1 LSLDEIQQLV
11 PQYVCFVI
19 YFRHQQTQL
28 DDEVSNSTQNTQNVL
43 TQSNNISFKQTSVK
57 QGVKKVQNDQ
67 TGASWLEIQNSKK
80 NELQDLN
87 SNLFLAASMSFCRE
101 RALKRKL
108 KVLRHQHDEV
118 DKSSMDSDKRKDTI
132 ATKNL
137 PQKNSSILKTKVRHS
152 EESDNSEIVE
162 SLHSKHKK
170 TSNRKNS
177 HGEQEAAKSTGEM
190 TNENFEYEETTTQSK
205 TEKQLNV
212 NDYDSAK
219 GNYKGRIDKATSE
232 IAANSCESTL
242 KEDQSKKKHKKKKRK
257 IEQQIGNEEELV
269 DETNCSVVDDDIKEV
284 KSSSDVDTNNE
295 EKILASS
302 STCMHQFLII
312 FYRNSALMLCQSIL
326 SGKSFSS
333 LAGIVSEQTLKAI
346 RDMGFE
352 TMTEIQAQ
360 TIPSLLEGRDVMGAA
375 KTGSGKTLAFLV
387 PAVELLYKLRFLPRN
402 GTGCIVISPTR
413 ELSMQT
419 YGVLIE
425 LLKYH
430 SITHGLVIGGAN
442 RKIEAAKLS
451 TGICIL
457 VATPGRLLDHLRN
470 TTEFTYKNLQCLIID
485 EADRILEIGFELEM
499 QQIIRL
505 LPKQRQTM
513 LFSATQTAKIED
525 LAKLALKK
533 EPLFVGIASNVE
545 QATVEGLRQ
554 GYAVCPIENRF
565 SLLYTFLRKNKKK
578 KVMVFFSS
586 CASVKYHSDLLNYI
600 EVPVAS
606 IHGKQKQQK
615 RTSTFF
621 SFIKAQ
627 AGTLLCTDVAARGLD
642 IPKVDWIVQYDP
654 PDDPTDYIHRVGR
667 TARGEGGQ
675 GNALLILQPS
685 ELKFLY
691 YLKQAKI
698 PVLEYECSWDKV
710 ANVQKQLEKLLKS
723 NVYLFKSAI
732 EAFKGYVRA
741 YDSHQLKDIFNVATL
756 DLQAVAKSFG
766 FESAPFVDLGIG
778 GLKVRSRKSRVR

>member
-1 LSLDEIQQLV
+1 MLSLDEIQQLV

-28 DDEVSNSTQNTQNVL
+28 NDEVSNTV
-43 TQSNNISFKQTSVK
+43 
-57 QGVKKVQNDQ
+57 
-67 TGASWLEIQNSKK
+67 
-80 NELQDLN
+80 
-87 SNLFLAASMSFCRE
+87 SMSFCRE

-118 DKSSMDSDKRKDTI
+118 DKSSMDSDKRKDAIT
-132 ATKNL
+132 TKNL
-137 PQKNSSILKTKVRHS
+137 PKKNSSILKTKVRHS

-162 SLHSKHKK
+162 SLHSKYKK

-190 TNENFEYEETTTQSK
+190 TNENFEYEETATQNK
-205 TEKQLNV
+205 TEKHRNV

-257 IEQQIGNEEELV
+257 IEQEIGKEEELV

-295 EKILASS
+295 EKVLASS
-302 STCMHQFLII
+302 STCMH
-312 FYRNSALMLCQSIL
+312 N
-326 SGKSFSS
+326 S

-457 VATPGRLLDHLRN
+457 VATPGRLLDHLRVSGLN

-675 GNALLILQPS
+675 GNALLILQPN

-778 GLKVRSRKSRVR
+778 GLKVRSRKSRVRDMAVKRHH

>member
-1 LSLDEIQQLV
+1 MM
-11 PQYVCFVI
+11 F
-19 YFRHQQTQL
+19 
-28 DDEVSNSTQNTQNVL
+28 
-43 TQSNNISFKQTSVK
+43 
-57 QGVKKVQNDQ
+57 
-67 TGASWLEIQNSKK
+67 
-80 NELQDLN
+80 DLN
-87 SNLFLAASMSFCRE
+87 LKKFLALSMSFCRE

-108 KVLRHQHDEV
+108 KVLRHQQDGIG
-118 DKSSMDSDKRKDTI
+118 KSSMDSDKRKDAIT
-132 ATKNL
+132 TENL
-137 PQKNSSILKTKVRHS
+137 PQNSSISETKVRHS
-152 EESDNSEIVE
+152 RESDKSLIVE
-162 SLHSKHKK
+162 SLNSKHKK

-177 HGEQEAAKSTGEM
+177 HGEQEPAKSTNEM
-190 TNENFEYEETTTQSK
+190 TDENFKYEETTTQNK

-212 NDYDSAK
+212 NNYDSAK

-232 IAANSCESTL
+232 IAANLYEGTL
-242 KEDQSKKKHKKKKRK
+242 EENESKKKLKKKKRK
-257 IEQQIGNEEELV
+257 IEQQIGKEEELV
-269 DETNCSVVDDDIKEV
+269 DETNCSAVDDDMKEV
-284 KSSSDVDTNNE
+284 KSSSDVDTKNE
-295 EKILASS
+295 EKVLAGS
-302 STCMHQFLII
+302 ST
-312 FYRNSALMLCQSIL
+312 SALMLSQSIL
-326 SGKSFSS
+326 SDKSFSS

-346 RDMGFE
+346 GDMGFE

-442 RKIEAAKLS
+442 RKIEATKLS

-457 VATPGRLLDHLRN
+457 VATPGRLLDHLRVSGLN

-513 LFSATQTAKIED
+513 LFSATQTSKIED

-533 EPLFVGIASNVE
+533 EPLFVGIASNVQ
-545 QATVEGLRQ
+545 QATVQGLRQ

-766 FESAPFVDLGIG
+766 FESPPFVDLGIG
-778 GLKVRSRKSRVR
+778 GLKVRSRKSRADMVVKRHH

>member
-1 LSLDEIQQLV
+1 MM
-11 PQYVCFVI
+11 F
-19 YFRHQQTQL
+19 
-28 DDEVSNSTQNTQNVL
+28 
-43 TQSNNISFKQTSVK
+43 
-57 QGVKKVQNDQ
+57 
-67 TGASWLEIQNSKK
+67 
-80 NELQDLN
+80 DLN
-87 SNLFLAASMSFCRE
+87 LKKFLALSMSFCRE

-108 KVLRHQHDEV
+108 KVLRHQQDGIG
-118 DKSSMDSDKRKDTI
+118 KSSMDSDKRKDAIT
-132 ATKNL
+132 TENL
-137 PQKNSSILKTKVRHS
+137 PQNSSISETKVRHS
-152 EESDNSEIVE
+152 RESDKSLIVE
-162 SLHSKHKK
+162 SLNSKHKK

-177 HGEQEAAKSTGEM
+177 HGEQEPAKSTNEM
-190 TNENFEYEETTTQSK
+190 TDENFKYEETTTQNK

-212 NDYDSAK
+212 NNYDSAK

-232 IAANSCESTL
+232 IAANLYEGTL
-242 KEDQSKKKHKKKKRK
+242 EENESKKKLKKKKRK
-257 IEQQIGNEEELV
+257 IEQQIGKEEELV
-269 DETNCSVVDDDIKEV
+269 DETNCSAVDDDMKEV
-284 KSSSDVDTNNE
+284 KSSSDVDTKNE
-295 EKILASS
+295 EKVLAGS
-302 STCMHQFLII
+302 STCMH
-312 FYRNSALMLCQSIL
+312 N
-326 SGKSFSS
+326 S

-346 RDMGFE
+346 GDMGFE

-442 RKIEAAKLS
+442 RKIEATKLS

-457 VATPGRLLDHLRN
+457 VATPGRLLDHLRVSGLN

-513 LFSATQTAKIED
+513 LFSATQTSKIED

-533 EPLFVGIASNVE
+533 EPLFVGIASNVQ
-545 QATVEGLRQ
+545 QATVQGLRQ

-766 FESAPFVDLGIG
+766 FESPPFVDLGIG
-778 GLKVRSRKSRVR
+778 GLKVRSRKSRADMVVKRHH

>member
-1 LSLDEIQQLV
+1 MLSLDEIQQLV

-43 TQSNNISFKQTSVK
+43 TQSNNISFKQTSVE
-57 QGVKKVQNDQ
+57 QSVKKVQNDQ
-67 TGASWLEIQNSKK
+67 TGASWLEIQNTV
-80 NELQDLN
+80 
-87 SNLFLAASMSFCRE
+87 SMSFCRE

-118 DKSSMDSDKRKDTI
+118 DKSSMDSDKRKDAIT
-132 ATKNL
+132 TKNL

-162 SLHSKHKK
+162 SLHSKYKK

-177 HGEQEAAKSTGEM
+177 HGEQDAAKSTGEM
-190 TNENFEYEETTTQSK
+190 TNENFEYEETTTQNK
-205 TEKQLNV
+205 TEKHRNV

-219 GNYKGRIDKATSE
+219 GNYKSRIDKATSE

-257 IEQQIGNEEELV
+257 IEQQIGKEEELV

-295 EKILASS
+295 EKVLASS
-302 STCMHQFLII
+302 ST
-312 FYRNSALMLCQSIL
+312 SALMLCQSIL

-554 GYAVCPIENRF
+554 GYAVCPIEKRF
-565 SLLYTFLRKNKKK
+565 SLFYTFLRKNKKK

-778 GLKVRSRKSRVR
+778 GLKVRSRKSRIR

>member
-1 LSLDEIQQLV
+1 MM
-11 PQYVCFVI
+11 F
-19 YFRHQQTQL
+19 
-28 DDEVSNSTQNTQNVL
+28 
-43 TQSNNISFKQTSVK
+43 
-57 QGVKKVQNDQ
+57 
-67 TGASWLEIQNSKK
+67 
-80 NELQDLN
+80 DLN
-87 SNLFLAASMSFCRE
+87 LKKFLALSMSFCRE

-108 KVLRHQHDEV
+108 KVLRHQQDGIG
-118 DKSSMDSDKRKDTI
+118 KSSMDSDKRKDAIT
-132 ATKNL
+132 TENL
-137 PQKNSSILKTKVRHS
+137 PQNSSISETKVRHS
-152 EESDNSEIVE
+152 RESDKSLIVE
-162 SLHSKHKK
+162 SLNSKHKK

-177 HGEQEAAKSTGEM
+177 HGEQEPAKSTNEM
-190 TNENFEYEETTTQSK
+190 TDENFEYEETTTQSK
-205 TEKQLNV
+205 MEKQLNV
-212 NDYDSAK
+212 NNYDSAK

-232 IAANSCESTL
+232 IAANLCEGTL
-242 KEDQSKKKHKKKKRK
+242 EENQSKKKLKKKKRK
-257 IEQQIGNEEELV
+257 IEQHIGKEEELV
-269 DETNCSVVDDDIKEV
+269 DETNCSAVDDDMKEV
-284 KSSSDVDTNNE
+284 KSSSDIDTKNE
-295 EKILASS
+295 EKVLAGS
-302 STCMHQFLII
+302 STCMHNFII
-312 FYRNSALMLCQSIL
+312 AALMLSQSIL
-326 SGKSFSS
+326 SDKSFSS

-442 RKIEAAKLS
+442 RKIEATKLS

-513 LFSATQTAKIED
+513 LFSATQTSKIED

-533 EPLFVGIASNVE
+533 EPLFVGIASNVQ
-545 QATVEGLRQ
+545 QATVQGLRQ

-766 FESAPFVDLGIG
+766 FESPPFVDLGIG
-778 GLKVRSRKSRVR
+778 GLKVRSRKSRADMVVKRHH

>member
-1 LSLDEIQQLV
+1 MLSLDEIQQLV

-43 TQSNNISFKQTSVK
+43 TQSNNISFKQTSVE

-67 TGASWLEIQNSKK
+67 TGASWLEIQNIV
-80 NELQDLN
+80 
-87 SNLFLAASMSFCRE
+87 SMSFCRE

-118 DKSSMDSDKRKDTI
+118 DKSSMDSDKRKDAIT
-132 ATKNL
+132 TKNL

-162 SLHSKHKK
+162 SLHFKHKK

-177 HGEQEAAKSTGEM
+177 HGEEEAAKSTGEM

-205 TEKQLNV
+205 TEKHLNV

-257 IEQQIGNEEELV
+257 IEQQIGKEEELV

-295 EKILASS
+295 EKVLASS
-302 STCMHQFLII
+302 ST
-312 FYRNSALMLCQSIL
+312 SALMLCQSIL

>member
-1 LSLDEIQQLV
+1 MLSLDEIQQLV

-43 TQSNNISFKQTSVK
+43 TQSNNISFKQTSVE
-57 QGVKKVQNDQ
+57 QSVKKVQNDQ
-67 TGASWLEIQNSKK
+67 TGASWLEIQNI
-80 NELQDLN
+80 
-87 SNLFLAASMSFCRE
+87 SMSFCRE

-118 DKSSMDSDKRKDTI
+118 DKSSMDSDKRKDAIT
-132 ATKNL
+132 TKNL

-162 SLHSKHKK
+162 SLHSKYKK

-177 HGEQEAAKSTGEM
+177 HGEQDAAKNTGEM
-190 TNENFEYEETTTQSK
+190 TNENFEYEETTTQNK
-205 TEKQLNV
+205 TEKHRNV

-257 IEQQIGNEEELV
+257 IEQQIGKEEELV

-295 EKILASS
+295 EKVSASS
-302 STCMHQFLII
+302 STCVHKFLII
-312 FYRNSALMLCQSIL
+312 FYQNCWFNFSFFIAALMLCQSIL

-778 GLKVRSRKSRVR
+778 GLKVRSRKSRIR

>member
-67 TGASWLEIQNSKK
+67 TGASWLEIQNT
-80 NELQDLN
+80 
-87 SNLFLAASMSFCRE
+87 ASMSFCRE

-312 FYRNSALMLCQSIL
+312 FYRNCC
-326 SGKSFSS
+326 S

-457 VATPGRLLDHLRN
+457 VATPGRLLDHLRVSGLN

>member
-1 LSLDEIQQLV
+1 MLSLDEIQQLV

-43 TQSNNISFKQTSVK
+43 TQSNNISFKQTSVE

-67 TGASWLEIQNSKK
+67 TGASWLEIQNTV
-80 NELQDLN
+80 
-87 SNLFLAASMSFCRE
+87 SMSFCRE

-118 DKSSMDSDKRKDTI
+118 DKSSMDSDKRKDAIT
-132 ATKNL
+132 TKNL
-137 PQKNSSILKTKVRHS
+137 PQKNSSILKTK
-152 EESDNSEIVE
+152 D
-162 SLHSKHKK
+162 
-170 TSNRKNS
+170 S

-190 TNENFEYEETTTQSK
+190 TNENFEYEETTTQNK
-205 TEKQLNV
+205 TEKHLNV

-242 KEDQSKKKHKKKKRK
+242 KEDESKKKHKKKKRK
-257 IEQQIGNEEELV
+257 IEQQIGKEEELV

-295 EKILASS
+295 EKVLASS
-302 STCMHQFLII
+302 ST
-312 FYRNSALMLCQSIL
+312 SALMLCQSIL

-457 VATPGRLLDHLRN
+457 VATPGRLLDHLRVSGLN

-545 QATVEGLRQ
+545 QATVEGLRQLFSVFFQ

>member
-1 LSLDEIQQLV
+1 MM
-11 PQYVCFVI
+11 F
-19 YFRHQQTQL
+19 
-28 DDEVSNSTQNTQNVL
+28 
-43 TQSNNISFKQTSVK
+43 
-57 QGVKKVQNDQ
+57 
-67 TGASWLEIQNSKK
+67 
-80 NELQDLN
+80 DLN
-87 SNLFLAASMSFCRE
+87 LKKFLALSMSFCRE

-108 KVLRHQHDEV
+108 KVLRHQQDGIG
-118 DKSSMDSDKRKDTI
+118 KSSMDSDKRKDAIT
-132 ATKNL
+132 TENL
-137 PQKNSSILKTKVRHS
+137 PQNSSISETK
-152 EESDNSEIVE
+152 
-162 SLHSKHKK
+162 
-170 TSNRKNS
+170 
-177 HGEQEAAKSTGEM
+177 
-190 TNENFEYEETTTQSK
+190 
-205 TEKQLNV
+205 
-212 NDYDSAK
+212 DYDSAK

-232 IAANSCESTL
+232 IAANLYEGTL
-242 KEDQSKKKHKKKKRK
+242 EENESKKKLKKKKRK
-257 IEQQIGNEEELV
+257 IEQQIGKEEELV
-269 DETNCSVVDDDIKEV
+269 DETNCSAVDDDMKEV
-284 KSSSDVDTNNE
+284 KSSSDVDTKNE
-295 EKILASS
+295 EKVLAGS
-302 STCMHQFLII
+302 ST
-312 FYRNSALMLCQSIL
+312 SALMLSQSIL
-326 SGKSFSS
+326 SDKSFSS

-346 RDMGFE
+346 GDMGFE

-442 RKIEAAKLS
+442 RKIEATKLS

-513 LFSATQTAKIED
+513 LFSATQTSKIED

-533 EPLFVGIASNVE
+533 EPLFVGIASNVQ
-545 QATVEGLRQ
+545 QATVQGLRQ

-766 FESAPFVDLGIG
+766 FESPPFVDLGIG
-778 GLKVRSRKSRVR
+778 GLKVRSRKSRADMVVKRHH

>member
-1 LSLDEIQQLV
+1 LM
-11 PQYVCFVI
+11 F
-19 YFRHQQTQL
+19 
-28 DDEVSNSTQNTQNVL
+28 
-43 TQSNNISFKQTSVK
+43 
-57 QGVKKVQNDQ
+57 
-67 TGASWLEIQNSKK
+67 
-80 NELQDLN
+80 DLN
-87 SNLFLAASMSFCRE
+87 LKKFLALSMSFCRE

-108 KVLRHQHDEV
+108 KVLRHHHDGKAKEGNFRARV
-118 DKSSMDSDKRKDTI
+118 KFYLSNVLLCTPQLHYITSDSHGT
-132 ATKNL
+132 
-137 PQKNSSILKTKVRHS
+137 VRHS
-152 EESDNSEIVE
+152 WEFDKSK
-162 SLHSKHKK
+162 SLNSKHKK

-177 HGEQEAAKSTGEM
+177 YAGQKPEKSTNEM
-190 TNENFEYEETTTQSK
+190 TDENFDYEKAATQSK

-212 NDYDSAK
+212 NNYDSEK
-219 GNYKGRIDKATSE
+219 GNYKGRIDKTTSE
-232 IAANSCESTL
+232 IATNLCQGTL
-242 KEDQSKKKHKKKKRK
+242 EENQSKKKLKKRKKRK
-257 IEQQIGNEEELV
+257 IEQQIGKEEELV
-269 DETNCSVVDDDIKEV
+269 DETNCSTVDDNMKEV
-284 KSSSDVDTNNE
+284 KSSSDVDTKNE
-295 EKILASS
+295 EKIL
-302 STCMHQFLII
+302 TGT
-312 FYRNSALMLCQSIL
+312 ALVLSQSIL
-326 SGKSFSS
+326 SDKSFSS

-375 KTGSGKTLAFLV
+375 KTGSGKTLAFLI

-430 SITHGLVIGGAN
+430 SMTHGLVIGGAN
-442 RKIEAAKLS
+442 RKIEATKLS

-457 VATPGRLLDHLRN
+457 VATPGRLLDHLRVSVAGVN

-513 LFSATQTAKIED
+513 LFSATQTSKIED

-533 EPLFVGIASNVE
+533 EPLFVGIASNIQ
-545 QATVEGLRQ
+545 QATVDGLRQ

-586 CASVKYHSDLLNYI
+586 CASVKYYGDLLNYI
-600 EVPVAS
+600 ELPVAS

-698 PVLEYECSWDKV
+698 PVMEYECCWDKV

-766 FESAPFVDLGIG
+766 FESPPLVDLGIG
-778 GLKVRSRKSRVR
+778 GLKVRSRKSRADMAVKRHH

>member
-302 STCMHQFLII
+302 ST
-312 FYRNSALMLCQSIL
+312 SALMLCQSIL

>member
-1 LSLDEIQQLV
+1 MM
-11 PQYVCFVI
+11 F
-19 YFRHQQTQL
+19 
-28 DDEVSNSTQNTQNVL
+28 
-43 TQSNNISFKQTSVK
+43 
-57 QGVKKVQNDQ
+57 
-67 TGASWLEIQNSKK
+67 
-80 NELQDLN
+80 DLN
-87 SNLFLAASMSFCRE
+87 LKKFLALSMSFCRE

-108 KVLRHQHDEV
+108 KVLRHQQDGIG
-118 DKSSMDSDKRKDTI
+118 KSSMDSDKRKDAIT
-132 ATKNL
+132 TENL
-137 PQKNSSILKTKVRHS
+137 PQNSSISETKVRHS
-152 EESDNSEIVE
+152 RESDKSLIVE
-162 SLHSKHKK
+162 SLNSKHKK

-177 HGEQEAAKSTGEM
+177 HGEQEPAKSTNEM
-190 TNENFEYEETTTQSK
+190 TDENFKYEETTTQNK

-212 NDYDSAK
+212 NNYDSAK

-232 IAANSCESTL
+232 IAANLYEGTL
-242 KEDQSKKKHKKKKRK
+242 EENESKKKLKKKKRK
-257 IEQQIGNEEELV
+257 IEQQIGKEEELV
-269 DETNCSVVDDDIKEV
+269 DETNCSAVDDDMKEV
-284 KSSSDVDTNNE
+284 KSSSDVDTKNE
-295 EKILASS
+295 EKVLAGS
-302 STCMHQFLII
+302 STCMHNFII
-312 FYRNSALMLCQSIL
+312 AALMLSQSIL
-326 SGKSFSS
+326 SDKSFSS

-346 RDMGFE
+346 GDMGFE

-442 RKIEAAKLS
+442 RKIEATKLS

-457 VATPGRLLDHLRN
+457 VATPGRLLDHLRVSGLN

-513 LFSATQTAKIED
+513 LFSATQTSKIED

-533 EPLFVGIASNVE
+533 EPLFVGIASNVQ
-545 QATVEGLRQ
+545 QATVQGLRQ

-766 FESAPFVDLGIG
+766 FESPPFVDLGIG
-778 GLKVRSRKSRVR
+778 GLKVRSRKSRADMVVKRHH

>member
-1 LSLDEIQQLV
+1 MLSLDEIQQLV

-43 TQSNNISFKQTSVK
+43 TQSNNISFKQTSVE

-67 TGASWLEIQNSKK
+67 TGASWLEIQNIV
-80 NELQDLN
+80 
-87 SNLFLAASMSFCRE
+87 SMSFCRE

-118 DKSSMDSDKRKDTI
+118 DKSSMDSDKRKDAIT
-132 ATKNL
+132 TKNL

-162 SLHSKHKK
+162 SLHFKHKK

-177 HGEQEAAKSTGEM
+177 HGEEEAAKSTGEM

-205 TEKQLNV
+205 TEKHLNV

-257 IEQQIGNEEELV
+257 IEQQIGKEEELV

-295 EKILASS
+295 EKVLASS
-302 STCMHQFLII
+302 STCMHNFFIA
-312 FYRNSALMLCQSIL
+312 ALMLCQSIL

>member
-1 LSLDEIQQLV
+1 MLSLDEIQQLV

-43 TQSNNISFKQTSVK
+43 TQSNNISFKQTSVE
-57 QGVKKVQNDQ
+57 QSVKKVQNDQ
-67 TGASWLEIQNSKK
+67 TGASWLEIQNTV
-80 NELQDLN
+80 
-87 SNLFLAASMSFCRE
+87 SMSFCRE

-118 DKSSMDSDKRKDTI
+118 DKSSMDSDKRKDAIT
-132 ATKNL
+132 TKNL

-162 SLHSKHKK
+162 SLHSKYKK

-177 HGEQEAAKSTGEM
+177 HGEQDAAKSTGEM
-190 TNENFEYEETTTQSK
+190 TNENFEYEETTTQNK
-205 TEKQLNV
+205 TEKHRNV

-257 IEQQIGNEEELV
+257 IEQQIGKEEELV

-295 EKILASS
+295 EKVLASS
-302 STCMHQFLII
+302 ST
-312 FYRNSALMLCQSIL
+312 SALMLCQSIL

-375 KTGSGKTLAFLV
+375 KTGSGETLAFLV

-778 GLKVRSRKSRVR
+778 GLKVRSRKSRIR

>member
-1 LSLDEIQQLV
+1 MM
-11 PQYVCFVI
+11 F
-19 YFRHQQTQL
+19 
-28 DDEVSNSTQNTQNVL
+28 
-43 TQSNNISFKQTSVK
+43 
-57 QGVKKVQNDQ
+57 
-67 TGASWLEIQNSKK
+67 
-80 NELQDLN
+80 DLN
-87 SNLFLAASMSFCRE
+87 LKKFLALSMSFCRE

-108 KVLRHQHDEV
+108 KVLRHQQDGIG
-118 DKSSMDSDKRKDTI
+118 KSSMDSDKRKDAIT
-132 ATKNL
+132 TENL
-137 PQKNSSILKTKVRHS
+137 PQNSSISETKVRHS
-152 EESDNSEIVE
+152 RESDKSLIVE
-162 SLHSKHKK
+162 SLNSKHKK

-177 HGEQEAAKSTGEM
+177 HGEQEPAKSTNEM
-190 TNENFEYEETTTQSK
+190 TDENFEYEETTTQSK
-205 TEKQLNV
+205 MEKQLNV
-212 NDYDSAK
+212 NNYDSAK

-232 IAANSCESTL
+232 IAANLCEGTL
-242 KEDQSKKKHKKKKRK
+242 EENQSKKKLKKKKRK
-257 IEQQIGNEEELV
+257 IEQHIGKEEELV
-269 DETNCSVVDDDIKEV
+269 DETNCSAVDDDMKEV
-284 KSSSDVDTNNE
+284 KSSSDIDTKNE
-295 EKILASS
+295 EKVLAGS
-302 STCMHQFLII
+302 STCMH
-312 FYRNSALMLCQSIL
+312 N
-326 SGKSFSS
+326 S

-442 RKIEAAKLS
+442 RKIEATKLS

-457 VATPGRLLDHLRN
+457 VATPGRLLDHLRVSDLN

-513 LFSATQTAKIED
+513 LFSATQTSKIED

-533 EPLFVGIASNVE
+533 EPLFVGIASNVQ
-545 QATVEGLRQ
+545 QATVQGLRQ

-766 FESAPFVDLGIG
+766 FESPPFVDLGIG
-778 GLKVRSRKSRVR
+778 GLKVRSRKSRADMVVKRHH

>member
-1 LSLDEIQQLV
+1 MLSLDEIQQLV

-43 TQSNNISFKQTSVK
+43 TQSNNISFKQTSVE

-67 TGASWLEIQNSKK
+67 TGASWLEIQNTV
-80 NELQDLN
+80 
-87 SNLFLAASMSFCRE
+87 SMSFCRE

-118 DKSSMDSDKRKDTI
+118 DKSSMDSDKRKDAIT
-132 ATKNL
+132 TKNL
-137 PQKNSSILKTKVRHS
+137 PQKNSSILKTKLRHS

-162 SLHSKHKK
+162 SLHSKYKK
-170 TSNRKNS
+170 ISNRKNS
-177 HGEQEAAKSTGEM
+177 HGEQDAAKSTGEM
-190 TNENFEYEETTTQSK
+190 TNENFEYEETTTQNK
-205 TEKQLNV
+205 TEKHRNV

-242 KEDQSKKKHKKKKRK
+242 KEDESKKKHKKKKRK
-257 IEQQIGNEEELV
+257 IEQQIGKEEELV

-295 EKILASS
+295 EKVSASS
-302 STCMHQFLII
+302 ST
-312 FYRNSALMLCQSIL
+312 SALMLCQSIL

-505 LPKQRQTM
+505 LPSMIVFHLFYFVSILPKYILFSEQRQTM

-778 GLKVRSRKSRVR
+778 GLKVRSRKSRIR

>member
-1 LSLDEIQQLV
+1 LM
-11 PQYVCFVI
+11 F
-19 YFRHQQTQL
+19 
-28 DDEVSNSTQNTQNVL
+28 
-43 TQSNNISFKQTSVK
+43 
-57 QGVKKVQNDQ
+57 
-67 TGASWLEIQNSKK
+67 
-80 NELQDLN
+80 DLN
-87 SNLFLAASMSFCRE
+87 LKKFLALSMSFCRE

-108 KVLRHQHDEV
+108 KVLRHHHDGSG
-118 DKSSMDSDKRKDTI
+118 KYTIDSDKRNDAIITE
-132 ATKNL
+132 NL
-137 PQKNSSILKTKVRHS
+137 LQNSSISEAKVRHS
-152 EESDNSEIVE
+152 WEFDKSK
-162 SLHSKHKK
+162 SLNSKHKK

-177 HGEQEAAKSTGEM
+177 YAGQKPEKSTNEM
-190 TNENFEYEETTTQSK
+190 TDENFDYEKAATQSK

-212 NDYDSAK
+212 NNYDSEK
-219 GNYKGRIDKATSE
+219 GNYKGRIDKTTSE
-232 IAANSCESTL
+232 IATNLCQGTL
-242 KEDQSKKKHKKKKRK
+242 EENQSKKKLKKRKKRK
-257 IEQQIGNEEELV
+257 IEQQIGKEEELV
-269 DETNCSVVDDDIKEV
+269 DETNCSTVDDNMKEV
-284 KSSSDVDTNNE
+284 KSSSDVDTKNE
-295 EKILASS
+295 EKILTGS
-302 STCMHQFLII
+302 L
-312 FYRNSALMLCQSIL
+312 RSALVLSQSIL
-326 SGKSFSS
+326 SDKSFSS

-375 KTGSGKTLAFLV
+375 KTGSGKTLAFLI

-430 SITHGLVIGGAN
+430 SMTHGLVIGGAN
-442 RKIEAAKLS
+442 RKIEATKLS

-513 LFSATQTAKIED
+513 LFSATQTSKIED

-533 EPLFVGIASNVE
+533 EPLFVGIASNIQ
-545 QATVEGLRQ
+545 QATVDGLRQ

-586 CASVKYHSDLLNYI
+586 CASVKYYGDLLNYI
-600 EVPVAS
+600 ELPVAS

-698 PVLEYECSWDKV
+698 PVMEYECCWDKV

-766 FESAPFVDLGIG
+766 FESPPLVDLGIG
-778 GLKVRSRKSRVR
+778 GLKVRSRKSRADMAVKRHH

>member
-1 LSLDEIQQLV
+1 MLSLDEIQQLV

-43 TQSNNISFKQTSVK
+43 TQSNNISFKQTSVE

-67 TGASWLEIQNSKK
+67 TGASWLEIQNTV
-80 NELQDLN
+80 
-87 SNLFLAASMSFCRE
+87 SMSFCRE

-118 DKSSMDSDKRKDTI
+118 DKSSMDSDKRKDAIT
-132 ATKNL
+132 TKNL

-162 SLHSKHKK
+162 SLHSKYKK

-190 TNENFEYEETTTQSK
+190 TNENFEYEETATQNK
-205 TEKQLNV
+205 TEKHRNV

-257 IEQQIGNEEELV
+257 IEQEIGKEEELV

-284 KSSSDVDTNNE
+284 KSSSDIDTNNE
-295 EKILASS
+295 EKVLASS
-302 STCMHQFLII
+302 STCMH
-312 FYRNSALMLCQSIL
+312 N
-326 SGKSFSS
+326 S

-457 VATPGRLLDHLRN
+457 VATPGRLLDHLRVSGLN

-675 GNALLILQPS
+675 GNALLILQPN

-778 GLKVRSRKSRVR
+778 GLKVRSRKSRVRDMAVKRHH

>member
-302 STCMHQFLII
+302 ST
-312 FYRNSALMLCQSIL
+312 SALMLCQSIL

-360 TIPSLLEGRDVMGAA
+360 TIPSLLEGSYFFYLLYRDVMGAA

>member
-1 LSLDEIQQLV
+1 MM
-11 PQYVCFVI
+11 F
-19 YFRHQQTQL
+19 
-28 DDEVSNSTQNTQNVL
+28 
-43 TQSNNISFKQTSVK
+43 
-57 QGVKKVQNDQ
+57 
-67 TGASWLEIQNSKK
+67 
-80 NELQDLN
+80 DLN
-87 SNLFLAASMSFCRE
+87 LKKFLALSMSFCRE

-108 KVLRHQHDEV
+108 KVLRHQQDGIG
-118 DKSSMDSDKRKDTI
+118 KSSMDSDKRKDAIT
-132 ATKNL
+132 TENL
-137 PQKNSSILKTKVRHS
+137 PQNSSISETKVRHS
-152 EESDNSEIVE
+152 RESDKSLIVE
-162 SLHSKHKK
+162 SLNSKHKK

-177 HGEQEAAKSTGEM
+177 HGEQEPAKSTNEM
-190 TNENFEYEETTTQSK
+190 TDENFEYEETTTQSK
-205 TEKQLNV
+205 MEKQLNV
-212 NDYDSAK
+212 NNYDSAK

-232 IAANSCESTL
+232 IAANLCEGTL
-242 KEDQSKKKHKKKKRK
+242 EENQSKKKLKKKKRK
-257 IEQQIGNEEELV
+257 IEQHIGKEEELV
-269 DETNCSVVDDDIKEV
+269 DETNCSAVDDDMKEV
-284 KSSSDVDTNNE
+284 KSSSDIDTKNE
-295 EKILASS
+295 EKVLAGS
-302 STCMHQFLII
+302 ST
-312 FYRNSALMLCQSIL
+312 SALMLSQSIL
-326 SGKSFSS
+326 SDKSFSS

-442 RKIEAAKLS
+442 RKIEATKLS

-513 LFSATQTAKIED
+513 LFSATQTSKIED

-533 EPLFVGIASNVE
+533 EPLFVGIASNVQ
-545 QATVEGLRQ
+545 QATVQGLRQ

-766 FESAPFVDLGIG
+766 FESPPFVDLGIG
-778 GLKVRSRKSRVR
+778 GLKVRSRKSRADMVVKRHH

>member
-1 LSLDEIQQLV
+1 MLSLDEIQQLV

-67 TGASWLEIQNSKK
+67 TGASWLEIQNT
-80 NELQDLN
+80 
-87 SNLFLAASMSFCRE
+87 ASMSFCRE

-302 STCMHQFLII
+302 STCMHH
-312 FYRNSALMLCQSIL
+312 
-326 SGKSFSS
+326 S

-457 VATPGRLLDHLRN
+457 VATPGRLLDHLRVSGLN